1 MEFGSC
7 KTDYSGYRPEG
18 FPVRHRRKVPFD
30 PKLSLN
36 LEYRRMI
43 AEIRRLD
50 GELGQCVLSDKDY
63 AKLAGDALSD
73 NIHWSTKVEGNT
85 LSPEEVKVL
94 ARAFLDGRVDDD
106 VSPLGRE
113 IINHLI
119 AHFSID
125 TFELP
130 WTVDTVRNVHSLLM
144 AGTNDQIDPG
154 ELRTKDVCIMADD
167 GFELFIAC
175 PAVHV
180 GEELDSLLEW
190 LNNSPF
196 DELITSVLF
205 YHEFESIHPFLDGN
219 GRTGRMLFQI
229 LMRRLGLRN
238 IGLCMFERELLSDWS
253 AYCDLLG
260 YADATGNYAPL
271 VMYCTESLL
280 ISYRDA
286 TQSFKARDQSPELD
300 GYQKLIVRK
309 ARSKSRFTIKEA
321 NQWIPEVGDQTLRS
335 RLDDLVN
342 RGLLKK
348 QGATRGMSYAF
359 DDPFSEIR
367 WKINGELI
375 IDELDY
381 FQSTGTDE

>member
-1 MEFGSC
+1 MAYESC
-7 KTDYSGYRPEG
+7 KADYSGYRPEG
-18 FPVRHRRKVPFD
+18 FPVRHRKKVPFD

-50 GELGQCVLSDKDY
+50 GELDRCVLSDTDY
-63 AKLAGDALSD
+63 AELAGDALSD

-85 LSPEEVKVL
+85 LSSEEVKVL
-94 ARAFLDGRVDDD
+94 VKAFLGGSMDGD
-106 VSPLGRE
+106 VSPQGRE
-113 IINHLI
+113 TINHLF
-119 AHFSID
+119 AYFSID

-130 WTVDTVRNVHSLLM
+130 WTADTVRSVHSLLM

-154 ELRTKDVCIMADD
+154 DLRTEDICVMADD
-167 GFELFIAC
+167 GLELFIAC
-175 PAVHV
+175 PAGHV
-180 GEELDSLLEW
+180 EGELDSLLEW

-196 DELITSVLF
+196 DEIVTSVLF

-238 IGLCMFERELLSDWS
+238 IGLCMFERELLTDWPL
-253 AYCDLLG
+253 YCDLLG
-260 YADATGNYAPL
+260 YTDATGNYAPL
-271 VMYCTESLL
+271 VMYFTESLL
-280 ISYRDA
+280 LAYRNA
-286 TQSFKARDQSPELD
+286 TQSYKVRDQSPELD
-300 GYQKLIVRK
+300 RYQKLIVSK
-309 ARSKSRFTIKEA
+309 ARTRSRFTIKEA

-348 QGATRGMSYAF
+348 LGATRGMSYAF
-359 DDPFSEIR
+359 NDPFSEIK
-367 WKINGELI
+367 WKINGEMI

-381 FQSTGTDE
+381 FQSTGSDE